1 MPGNPETV
9 SFLRAREKSFQS
21 RRGRPDGGR
30 PQCVAA
36 RSRAPPSRCLAPA
49 PRLAGAL
56 HAHARSRCSL
66 ALCHASPLRKHI
78 SPPGARTEHAC
89 EHSIIICVAQPHY
102 IISLAASYYIARGS
116 NCWQHIYRS
125 IASCDALRAPAVR
138 SSRPRRR
145 LKTFFALRK
154 SETVSGFGSRLLWID
169 PATILCARFR
179 LPTFCFS
186 NPQKVQ
192 VPIPIQNARPAQ
204 RASTPRQPSPYSRR
218 LPRTLLRLKGLYSFE
233 EPVFLL
239 PPPRQ
244 R

>member
-1 MPGNPETV
+1 MLRNPETV
-9 SFLRAREKSFQS
+9 SFLRAREKSFQP

-116 NCWQHIYRS
+116 ILYRS

-145 LKTFFALRK
+145 LKTFFALHK
-154 SETVSGFGSRLLWID
+154 SETVSGFGSRLLSID
-169 PATILCARFR
+169 PATWCARGSVY
-179 LPTFCFS
+179 LPFALATPKKSKSLSPSKTPARRRGHPHPANRHLTPTS
-186 NPQKVQ
+186 NQ
-192 VPIPIQNARPAQ
+192 AL
-204 RASTPRQPSPYSRR
+204 T
-218 LPRTLLRLKGLYSFE
+218 PRTLLQRLKGLYS
-233 EPVFLL
+233 LL
-239 PPPRQ
+239 FFALYVKYRVG
-244 R
+244 

>member
-1 MPGNPETV
+1 MGVSAVLPSNAAPSYSRTLEGVRNARVGARVSRNQRGRKYSSTFRGRGGNVAESGNCFT
-9 SFLRAREKSFQS
+9 FARSSEKSFQP

-49 PRLAGAL
+49 PRLAGAV

-116 NCWQHIYRS
+116 IYIDRS
-125 IASCDALRAPAVR
+125 RA
-138 SSRPRRR
+138 
-145 LKTFFALRK
+145 
-154 SETVSGFGSRLLWID
+154 
-169 PATILCARFR
+169 ATH
-179 LPTFCFS
+179 
-186 NPQKVQ
+186 
-192 VPIPIQNARPAQ
+192 
-204 RASTPRQPSPYSRR
+204 
-218 LPRTLLRLKGLYSFE
+218 
-233 EPVFLL
+233 
-239 PPPRQ
+239 
-244 R
+244 

>member
-1 MPGNPETV
+1 MRNARVLVGARV
-9 SFLRAREKSFQS
+9 SRNRRGRKYSQYFPRKGRFDCTIRKMLHFCASEKSFQP

-116 NCWQHIYRS
+116 ILYRS
-125 IASCDALRAPAVR
+125 LASCDALRAPAVR

-145 LKTFFALRK
+145 LKTFL
-154 SETVSGFGSRLLWID
+154 VFGQKRNS
-169 PATILCARFR
+169 FR
-179 LPTFCFS
+179 
-186 NPQKVQ
+186 
-192 VPIPIQNARPAQ
+192 I
-204 RASTPRQPSPYSRR
+204 
-218 LPRTLLRLKGLYSFE
+218 
-233 EPVFLL
+233 
-239 PPPRQ
+239 
-244 R
+244 

>member
-1 MPGNPETV
+1 MGVSAVLPSNAAPSYSRTLEGVRNARVGARVSRNQRGRKYSSTFRGRGGNLQISGKCYTFAA
-9 SFLRAREKSFQS
+9 SEKSFQP

-116 NCWQHIYRS
+116 IYIDRS
-125 IASCDALRAPAVR
+125 RA
-138 SSRPRRR
+138 
-145 LKTFFALRK
+145 
-154 SETVSGFGSRLLWID
+154 
-169 PATILCARFR
+169 ATH
-179 LPTFCFS
+179 
-186 NPQKVQ
+186 
-192 VPIPIQNARPAQ
+192 
-204 RASTPRQPSPYSRR
+204 
-218 LPRTLLRLKGLYSFE
+218 
-233 EPVFLL
+233 
-239 PPPRQ
+239 
-244 R
+244 